1 MPKGRRCFFAG
12 IPVPRLKGLPYI
24 EITSESKCTWRHAWR
39 MIMPS
44 HRRPVAKRL
53 LCSSIPPPQF
63 QARWRV
69 PLRHTPAASSC
80 NTPRTFISPA
90 SISCLYLLPL
100 SLLPLSRPAAACNM
114 GNVPLPL
121 VQAPSLCAS
130 HLQPNARSQ
139 DSTIAGRGTLRAR
152 ALSSCAAAISHRSTL
167 AACPTET
174 PSRNCLLVC
183 SRRTSLQMPRAQV
196 RRLGARRIYRRAA
209 AAVAGSASGF
219 MPRRR

>member
-1 MPKGRRCFFAG
+1 MEYGAWTEWTLILKNWSKTLLVQTPKNTASVLLQIRRILNVQGMRGEDMPKGRRCFFAG

-24 EITSESKCTWRHAWR
+24 EITSESKCTRRHAWR

-53 LCSSIPPPQF
+53 LCSSNPPPQF

-69 PLRHTPAASSC
+69 QLRHTGGAASSC
-80 NTPRTFISPA
+80 KTRRAHLHIS
-90 SISCLYLLPL
+90 SCPL
-100 SLLPLSRPAAACNM
+100 SLVLPFVSRPAATCNM

-139 DSTIAGRGTLRAR
+139 DSTMAGRGTLRAR
-152 ALSSCAAAISHRSTL
+152 ALSLWAAAISHRSTL
-167 AACPTET
+167 AACPT
-174 PSRNCLLVC
+174 
-183 SRRTSLQMPRAQV
+183 
-196 RRLGARRIYRRAA
+196 
-209 AAVAGSASGF
+209 
-219 MPRRR
+219 